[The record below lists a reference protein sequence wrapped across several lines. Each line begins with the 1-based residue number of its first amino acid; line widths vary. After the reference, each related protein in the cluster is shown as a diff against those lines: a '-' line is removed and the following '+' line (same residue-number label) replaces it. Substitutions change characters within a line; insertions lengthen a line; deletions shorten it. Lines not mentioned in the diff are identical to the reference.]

1 MDEHRPRSTK
11 GSWRIALVGLI
22 VLVAGGCGG
31 SGNATTTSFEN
42 SVPDTDE
49 STATT
54 FAPVTTTTT
63 PGSDL
68 GKHDSSRG
76 LSPIP
81 ACRLVE
87 PADFAERHYN
97 CDLWIE

>member
-1 MDEHRPRSTK
+1 MDTHLPRGSK
-11 GSWRIALVGLI
+11 RSWRGALVGLI

-31 SGNATTTSFEN
+31 SGNATTTSSEN
-42 SVPDTDE
+42 SVPGTAE

-63 PGSDL
+63 PESDL
-68 GKHDSSRG
+68 GKYGSSRG

-81 ACRLVE
+81 ACRLVD